1 MSPNELLEAKP
12 YKDSGKIL
20 VFDLDDTIIVSAAKI
35 WVKDKLTGEEFSLT
49 PEEFNTFQKKPNQ
62 ILNFDEFQ
70 SLEIMKAGRLINY
83 YFKIFKEAYRK
94 KIAIGIVTARD
105 DHNMIYRW
113 LKEHLKHPIDGE
125 LIFAVNDNN
134 HHNFRGDIADRKKQA
149 FREIIDKGFNDLQFY
164 DDDDANLRLVKSLE
178 KEYPSVRIS
187 TIKAKKQYR

>member
-12 YKDSGKIL
+12 YKDHGKIL
-20 VFDLDDTIIVSAAKI
+20 VFDLDDTIIVSSAKI
-35 WVKDKLTGEEFSLT
+35 WVKNKLTGEEFSLT

-70 SLEIMKAGRLINY
+70 SLEIMKAGKLINY

-113 LKEHLKHPIDGE
+113 LKDHLKHPIDSD
-125 LIFAVNDNN
+125 LIFAVNDNS
-134 HHNFRGDIADRKKQA
+134 HHKFRGDIADRKKAA

-164 DDDDANLRLVKSLE
+164 DDDDENLRLVKSLE
-178 KEYPSVRIS
+178 KEYPNVRIS
-187 TIKAKKQYR
+187 TIKAKKQFG

>member
-12 YKDSGKIL
+12 YKDHGKIL
-20 VFDLDDTIIVSAAKI
+20 VFDIDDTILISASRI
-35 WVKDKLTGEEFSLT
+35 WVKNKLTGEEFSLT

-70 SLEIMKAGRLINY
+70 SLEIMKAGKLINY

-105 DHNMIYRW
+105 DHRMIYRW
-113 LKEHLKHPIDGE
+113 LKDHLKHPIDGD
-125 LIFAVNDNN
+125 LIFAVNDNG
-134 HHNFRGDIADRKKQA
+134 HHNFKGDIADRKKEA
-149 FREIIDKGFNDLQFY
+149 FREIIDKGFDDLQFY
-164 DDDDANLRLVKSLE
+164 DDDSENLRLVKSLE
-178 KEYPSVRIS
+178 KEYPNVRIS